1 MALARIVKSPKALTG
16 LVLVSSMVLLA
27 VLAPWIAPYDPLA
40 LDPVASN
47 QAPSAEYWLGTDFF
61 GRDVLSRM
69 IWGARPSLLIGF
81 ASVFIGCIIGSLIGV
96 TAGYFR
102 GWVDAVL
109 MRPVD
114 VLLSFPIVVLALAM
128 VAALGPSL
136 VNLILTISL
145 LFVPRFARVV
155 RGEAMALRELDY
167 VEAAR
172 ACGQR
177 PFAIIM
183 RHVLPNATAQIIVTC
198 TVFMANAILVEA
210 GLSFLGVG
218 VTPPE
223 PSWGNMLADGRNNIL
238 GAPWLTTFPGLM
250 LTLTLV
256 GFNLLGDA
264 LRDILDPRLRGLHN

>member
-1 MALARIVKSPKALTG
+1 MPALILKKPKAVAGASLVG
-16 LVLVSSMVLLA
+16 LMLVLAL
-27 VLAPWIAPYDPLA
+27 LAPWIAPYDPLA
-40 LDPVASN
+40 LDPVVSN
-47 QAPSAEYWLGTDFF
+47 QAPSAQFWLGTDFF

-81 ASVFIGCIIGSLIGV
+81 ASVAVGCLIGSAIGLM
-96 TAGYFR
+96 AGYFR

-114 VLLSFPIVVLALAM
+114 VLLSFPIVVLALAL

-136 VNLILTISL
+136 FNLIITISL

-155 RGEAMALRELDY
+155 RAEAMALRELDY
-167 VEAAR
+167 IEAAR
-172 ACGQR
+172 VAGQT
-177 PFAIIM
+177 PGVIIVK
-183 RHVLPNATAQIIVTC
+183 HVLPNALAQIIVTC

-223 PSWGNMLADGRNNIL
+223 PSWGNMLAEGRNNIL
-238 GAPWLTTFPGLM
+238 GAPWLTTFPGVM
-250 LTLTLV
+250 LTLTLI

-264 LRDILDPRLRGLHN
+264 LRDILDPRLRGLHS